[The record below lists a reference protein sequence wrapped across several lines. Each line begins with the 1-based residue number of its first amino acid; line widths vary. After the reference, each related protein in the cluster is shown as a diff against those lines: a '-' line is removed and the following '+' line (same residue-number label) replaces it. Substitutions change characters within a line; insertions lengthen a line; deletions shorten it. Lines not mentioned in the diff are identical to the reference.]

1 MKLAAPIPRS
11 RLRLALLS
19 LLVMGAI
26 LYGAGF
32 GMFRLLMRAHRAAL
46 EQEVETLAGTLHDS
60 LKPLLPAEARPSAEL
75 ASVLPGLCLA
85 GRPCL
90 PQRSLVERHA
100 ESITDSE
107 RYQVRILDGAGT
119 LLAHSPGAEGRSTAL
134 PEGEWSE
141 VRGEE
146 AGRFLQYTIHLHHS
160 HAAPSPRSSDVSEE
174 WGYLQIGRSL
184 AGLEAERERLIWIG
198 HSIFLLAL
206 ALAGLASWWLSGLA
220 MRPLLEAYRRQEQFT
235 ADAAHE
241 LRAPLANLLATV
253 EACRTASPPD
263 RSAVE
268 RTLEV
273 VQQQGRRLSRL
284 IADLL
289 LLARLEEQDPA
300 GSLDS
305 CRLAEIASDLA
316 EEYAEVSRE
325 AGVRL
330 RLDLQEP
337 DLTVKGMESELYRL
351 VANLLANA
359 IHYTPPGGEVVLSLR
374 REGNRA
380 VLEVSDSGIGIS
392 PADQRRVF
400 DRFYRSDPGRTRRGG
415 GTGLGLSIVAA
426 IVRRHHGRVSVSS
439 TPGQGSVFTV
449 EMPLSG

>member
-75 ASVLPGLCLA
+75 SSVLPGLCLA
-85 GRPCL
+85 DRPCL

-119 LLAHSPGAEGRSTAL
+119 LLAHSPGAAGSSTAL

-253 EACRTASPPD
+253 EACRTGSPPD

-300 GSLDS
+300 GSFDS
-305 CRLAEIASDLA
+305 CRLGEIASDLA

-359 IHYTPPGGEVVLSLR
+359 IHYTPSGGEVTLSLR

-392 PADQRRVF
+392 PADQPRVF

-426 IVRRHHGRVSVSS
+426 IVRRHHGRVSVIS